1 MSRFFDDVA
10 IGEEHR
16 LGSHTFTAE
25 EIVAFAAAYDP
36 QPFHVDPEA
45 AKTSLFG
52 SLCASGWHTA
62 SIWMRLMVT
71 FEQRRTAAMVARG
84 EPLARSGP
92 SPGFKAMRWLKPVF
106 PGDTITYAETVTGKQ
121 DLKSRPDWGLVLFTC
136 TGHDQNGTLV
146 FRFEGSVLYDRR
158 TPAATVP
165 PLERRRKP

>member
-62 SIWMRLMVT
+62 SIWLRHVIDY
-71 FEQRRTAAMVARG
+71 RRRQGDLLRFRG
-84 EPLARSGP
+84 EETLHF
-92 SPGFKAMRWLKPVF
+92 GFA
-106 PGDTITYAETVTGKQ
+106 
-121 DLKSRPDWGLVLFTC
+121 LFR
-136 TGHDQNGTLV
+136 G
-146 FRFEGSVLYDRR
+146 
-158 TPAATVP
+158 
-165 PLERRRKP
+165 